1 LLLIDKKYKKGKGE
15 KMIITVTL
23 NPAVDRTV
31 EIDNF
36 EIGAV
41 NRIVSEQVDAGG
53 KGINVSKTIK
63 NLNGK
68 SKALGIIGG
77 KTGLFIKDYLDKKGI
92 ENEFIQVQSETRTNL
107 KIVDKIRKTN
117 TDINEPGPMITIE
130 DIEKVEDLLLKNLS
144 NKSIVV
150 FSGSVPVNINS
161 RIYGRWI
168 KKSKAKGAKT
178 ILDADGD
185 LLKYGIAEGPYLCK
199 PNIKE
204 LEMLAG
210 KKIENP
216 AEAILLGEKIIKDNG
231 IEIMVISMG
240 EKGAIFINKNCSYYV
255 NTIEVEVKSTVGAGD
270 AMVAALAYCLDIG
283 YDMEETIRLS
293 MASGIAAVMSTGSQA
308 ASYETIMELKR
319 KIVF

>member
-1 LLLIDKKYKKGKGE
+1 
-15 KMIITVTL
+15 MILTVTL

-31 EIDNF
+31 EIDDF

-41 NRIVSEQVDAGG
+41 NRIVSERIDAGG

-63 NLNGK
+63 NLNGT
-68 SKALGIIGG
+68 SKALGLIGG
-77 KTGLFIKDYLDKKGI
+77 RSGLFIKDCLDKMGI
-92 ENEFIQVQSETRTNL
+92 ENEFVLIQGETRTNL
-107 KIVDKIRKTN
+107 KIVDKVRKTN
-117 TDINEPGPMITIE
+117 TDINEPGPVITSEDIDKIE
-130 DIEKVEDLLLKNLS
+130 DLIFRNLDRNS
-144 NKSIVV
+144 TVV
-150 FSGSVPVNINS
+150 FSGSVPANTDK

-168 KKSKAKGAKT
+168 KRSKAAGART

-185 LLKYGIAEGPYLCK
+185 LLRYGIAEGPYLCK

-283 YDMEETIRLS
+283 YDMEKTIRLS